1 MRRGTAYGAITLAVI
16 IMAVAAFGQEKPPKV
31 KILATGKAES
41 TPVLAI
47 WFATEPST
55 DATIFPTREWGAV
68 NPSDI
73 RRYIRIYFPRTFDGL
88 LEYEFIFLAQ
98 VDMIF
103 FTNDQQNWLYD
114 ALTNYPRAGVNT
126 RSVMSANSPYNEPW
140 RNSILSG
147 IFPNDVEAVLTDH
160 NSFQGAPG
168 PMVINDDETLP
179 DIMKPFKR
187 FIEPIFA
194 SYGGLNTIPKPGSVI
209 LSYTKNN
216 KGIGAPV
223 PGQIAH
229 MFYWRWNNSITF
241 TLRDMVYDT
250 FWSPKESSVS
260 NPYALDIIINMLWF
274 STGRDLPDDPLKL
287 HQYRRL
293 VYDFNIRRSLL
304 LSLLDFAELFGA
316 NPRKEYA
323 QLDEIDEVVSDAGS
337 LYLDR
342 EYDDAFDTM
351 TEATSQLMELDNE
364 AAKLKDKALLW
375 VYVVEWSVTTAV
387 LLVAGVILWSLM
399 VRRAL
404 YREVGATKWTH

>member
-1 MRRGTAYGAITLAVI
+1 
-16 IMAVAAFGQEKPPKV
+16 
-31 KILATGKAES
+31 
-41 TPVLAI
+41 
-47 WFATEPST
+47 
-55 DATIFPTREWGAV
+55 
-68 NPSDI
+68 
-73 RRYIRIYFPRTFDGL
+73 
-88 LEYEFIFLAQ
+88 
-98 VDMIF
+98 
-103 FTNDQQNWLYD
+103 
-114 ALTNYPRAGVNT
+114 
-126 RSVMSANSPYNEPW
+126 
-140 RNSILSG
+140 
-147 IFPNDVEAVLTDH
+147 
-160 NSFQGAPG
+160 
-168 PMVINDDETLP
+168 
-179 DIMKPFKR
+179 
-187 FIEPIFA
+187 
-194 SYGGLNTIPKPGSVI
+194 
-209 LSYTKNN
+209 
-216 KGIGAPV
+216 
-223 PGQIAH
+223 
-229 MFYWRWNNSITF
+229 
-241 TLRDMVYDT
+241 
-250 FWSPKESSVS
+250 
-260 NPYALDIIINMLWF
+260 MLWF